1 MALRLEDADGDPQ
14 VCVFVCC
21 LVSRLV
27 VAIDPFPPP
36 LAIVLVLQEQQQ
48 QHPASSSACRLN
60 VQHEMAN

>member
-27 VAIDPFPPP
+27 VAIDLLKGPG
-36 LAIVLVLQEQQQ
+36 A
-48 QHPASSSACRLN
+48 RY
-60 VQHEMAN
+60 